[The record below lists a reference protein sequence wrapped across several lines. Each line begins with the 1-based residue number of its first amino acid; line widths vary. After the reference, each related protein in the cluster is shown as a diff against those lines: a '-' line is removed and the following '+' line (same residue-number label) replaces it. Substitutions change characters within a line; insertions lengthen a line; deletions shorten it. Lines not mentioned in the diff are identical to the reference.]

1 MYFPSYRM
9 RRLRQSQQI
18 RDLVHETDLL
28 PDRLVYPMFVTHGED
43 KRTEIQSMPGCYQ
56 QSITHLVEEAREVRD
71 LGISAVLLFGIP
83 AEKDDIGSGAY
94 DEEGIIQM
102 AVSALKE
109 EVPELLVITDVC
121 LCEYTSHG
129 HCGIIRDGDVDN
141 DLTLEMLAKMALS
154 HAEAGADIVAPSD
167 MMDGRVAAIRS
178 ALDAEGLINTPIM
191 SYAAKFA
198 SAFYGPFREA
208 AESSPEFGDRRSY
221 QMDYRNSDEAVR
233 EVLLDIEE
241 GADMVMVKPALPYLD
256 IVYRVKQETKFPLAA
271 YNVSGEYAMVKAAAA
286 AGWLDEKKAVL
297 ESMTAMRRAGADII
311 ITYHAK
317 DVASWL
323 GR

>member
-1 MYFPSYRM
+1 M

-43 KRTEIQSMPGCYQ
+43 KRTGIQSMPGCYQ